1 MEYGHAADGGGEGG
15 RGRLLNMEQYYRH
28 FRNRKVYRFVTLATI
43 EATEEEAVVYQA
55 MYGDRRYWIRPTAN
69 FFEEVMYDGKMVRRF
84 QPIPQDEALKE
95 TETSIKQVNQM
106 RNVTKLSDNTEG
118 GIRST
123 SFATCGITC
132 STQINIQ
139 TEGDT
144 IRRVEIVKGCDG
156 NTKGLARL
164 CEGRKIQDVI
174 GLLEGID
181 CKGRGTSCPDQL
193 ARALKEL

>member
-1 MEYGHAADGGGEGG
+1 
-15 RGRLLNMEQYYRH
+15 MEQYYRH
-28 FRNRKVYRFVTLATI
+28 FRNKKIYRFVAFATL

-55 MYGDRRYWIRPTAN
+55 MYGDRRYWIRTKTN
-69 FFEEVMYDGKMVRRF
+69 FFEEVLYDGKMVQRF
-84 QPIPQDEALKE
+84 QPIN
-95 TETSIKQVNQM
+95 TSTQPIQPM
-106 RNVTKLSDNTEG
+106 HDVTKLSDSTSN

-123 SFATCGITC
+123 SFATCGLTC
-132 STQINIQ
+132 STHINLE

-144 IRRVEIVKGCDG
+144 VRRVQIVKGCDG

-164 CEGRKIQDVI
+164 CEGRKIDEVI

-193 ARALKEL
+193 AKALKQL

>member
-1 MEYGHAADGGGEGG
+1 MDS
-15 RGRLLNMEQYYRH
+15 YYRH
-28 FRNRKVYRFVTLATI
+28 FRNRKIYRFVTFATL

-55 MYGDRRYWIRPTAN
+55 MYGDRRYWIRPRAN
-69 FFEEVMYDGKMVRRF
+69 FFEEVPFDGRMVRRF
-84 QPIPQDEALKE
+84 QPVPEEEALKE
-95 TETSIKQVNQM
+95 ITTSVQPIQEM
-106 RNVTKLSDNTEG
+106 RNVTKLSDTTSD

-123 SFATCGITC
+123 SFATCGVTC
-132 STQINIQ
+132 STQINLQ
-139 TEGDT
+139 TEGDI

-164 CEGRKIQDVI
+164 CEGRRIEDVI

-193 ARALKEL
+193 ARALKELTSAQ

>member
-1 MEYGHAADGGGEGG
+1 
-15 RGRLLNMEQYYRH
+15 MEQYYRH
-28 FRNRKVYRFVTLATI
+28 FRNKKIYRFVAFATL

-55 MYGDRRYWIRPTAN
+55 MYGDRRYWIRTKTN
-69 FFEEVMYDGKMVRRF
+69 FFEEVLYDGKMVQRF
-84 QPIPQDEALKE
+84 QPIN
-95 TETSIKQVNQM
+95 TSTQPIQSM
-106 RNVTKLSDNTEG
+106 HDVTKLSDSTSN

-123 SFATCGITC
+123 SFATCGLTC
-132 STQINIQ
+132 STHINLE

-144 IRRVEIVKGCDG
+144 VRRVQIVKGCDG

-164 CEGRKIQDVI
+164 CEGRKIDEVI

-193 ARALKEL
+193 AKALKQL

>member
-1 MEYGHAADGGGEGG
+1 MD
-15 RGRLLNMEQYYRH
+15 QYYRH
-28 FRNRKVYRFVTLATI
+28 FRNKKIYRFVAFATL

-55 MYGDRRYWIRPTAN
+55 MYGDRRHWIRTKTN
-69 FFEEVMYDGKMVRRF
+69 FFEEVHYDGKMVPRF
-84 QPIPQDEALKE
+84 QSISKEEALKE
-95 TETSIKQVNQM
+95 IVTTNQPKQEM
-106 RNVTKLSDNTEG
+106 REVTKLSDTTTD

-123 SFATCGITC
+123 SFATCGVTC
-132 STQINIQ
+132 STQINLQ
-139 TEGDT
+139 TEGDI

-156 NTKGLARL
+156 NTKGVARL

-174 GLLEGID
+174 SMLEGID

>member
-1 MEYGHAADGGGEGG
+1 
-15 RGRLLNMEQYYRH
+15 MEQYYRH
-28 FRNRKVYRFVTLATI
+28 FRNRKVYRFVTFATI

-55 MYGDRRYWIRPTAN
+55 MYGDRRYWIRPKTN
-69 FFEEVMYDGKMVRRF
+69 FFEEVLYDGKMVSRF
-84 QPIPQDEALKE
+84 QPIPRNEAMQEIE
-95 TETSIKQVNQM
+95 TPVQQINHM
-106 RNVTKLSDNTEG
+106 HNVTKLSDTIAD

-123 SFATCGITC
+123 SFATCGLTC

-139 TEGDT
+139 T
-144 IRRVEIVKGCDG
+144 
-156 NTKGLARL
+156 ARL
-164 CEGRKIQDVI
+164 CEGRKIEDVI

>member
-1 MEYGHAADGGGEGG
+1 MD
-15 RGRLLNMEQYYRH
+15 QYYRH
-28 FRNRKVYRFVTLATI
+28 FRNRKIYRFVAFATL

-55 MYGDRRYWIRPTAN
+55 MYGERRYWIRTKTN
-69 FFEEVMYDGKMVRRF
+69 FFEEVLYDGKMVQRF
-84 QPIPQDEALKE
+84 QPISKDEALKE
-95 TETSIKQVNQM
+95 IETPNQPIQSM
-106 RNVTKLSDNTEG
+106 RDVTKLSDTITD

-132 STQINIQ
+132 STQINLE

-144 IRRVEIVKGCDG
+144 IRRVQIVKGCDG

-164 CEGRKIQDVI
+164 CEGRKIGDVI

-193 ARALKEL
+193 ARALKLL

>member
-1 MEYGHAADGGGEGG
+1 MD
-15 RGRLLNMEQYYRH
+15 QYYRH
-28 FRNRKVYRFVTLATI
+28 FRNRKIYRFVAFATL

-55 MYGDRRYWIRPTAN
+55 MYGDRRYWIRTKTN
-69 FFEEVMYDGKMVRRF
+69 YFEEVLYDGKMVQRF
-84 QPIPQDEALKE
+84 QPISKDEALKE
-95 TETSIKQVNQM
+95 IETPNQPIQSM
-106 RNVTKLSDNTEG
+106 RDVTKLSDTITD

-132 STQINIQ
+132 STQINLE

-144 IRRVEIVKGCDG
+144 IRRVQIVKGCDG

-164 CEGRKIQDVI
+164 CEGRKIGDVI

-193 ARALKEL
+193 ARALKLL

>member
-1 MEYGHAADGGGEGG
+1 MD
-15 RGRLLNMEQYYRH
+15 QYYRH
-28 FRNRKVYRFVTLATI
+28 FRNRKIYRFVALATL

-55 MYGDRRYWIRPTAN
+55 MYGDRRYWIRTKTN
-69 FFEEVMYDGKMVRRF
+69 FFEEVLYDGKMVQRF
-84 QPIPQDEALKE
+84 QPISKDEALKE
-95 TETSIKQVNQM
+95 IDETPIQPVQPM
-106 RNVTKLSDNTEG
+106 HEVTKLTDTTTD

-132 STQINIQ
+132 STQINLE

-144 IRRVEIVKGCDG
+144 IRRVQIVKGCDG

-164 CEGRKIQDVI
+164 CEGRKIDDVI

-193 ARALKEL
+193 ARALKLL

>member
-1 MEYGHAADGGGEGG
+1 MD
-15 RGRLLNMEQYYRH
+15 QYYRH
-28 FRNRKVYRFVTLATI
+28 FRNKKIYRFVTFATL
-43 EATEEEAVVYQA
+43 EATGEEAVVYQA
-55 MYGDRRYWIRPTAN
+55 MYADRQTWIRTKTN
-69 FFEEVMYDGKMVRRF
+69 FFEKVLFDGQMVPRF
-84 QPIPQDEALKE
+84 QPVSKEEALKE
-95 TETSIKQVNQM
+95 IVIQPINNM
-106 RNVTKLSDNTEG
+106 REVTKLSDTLND
-118 GIRST
+118 GIRCT
-123 SFATCGITC
+123 SFATCGVTC
-132 STQINIQ
+132 STQINLQ

>member
-1 MEYGHAADGGGEGG
+1 MDS
-15 RGRLLNMEQYYRH
+15 YYRH
-28 FRNRKVYRFVTLATI
+28 FRNRKIYRFVTFATL

-55 MYGDRRYWIRPTAN
+55 MYGDRRYWIRPRAN
-69 FFEEVMYDGKMVRRF
+69 FFEEVTFDGRMVRRF
-84 QPIPQDEALKE
+84 QPVPKEEALKE
-95 TETSIKQVNQM
+95 ITTSFQPIQEM
-106 RNVTKLSDNTEG
+106 RNVTKLSDTTSD

-123 SFATCGITC
+123 SFATCGVTC
-132 STQINIQ
+132 STQINLQ
-139 TEGDT
+139 TEGDI

-164 CEGRKIQDVI
+164 CEGRRIEDVI

-193 ARALKEL
+193 ARALKELTSAQ

>member
-1 MEYGHAADGGGEGG
+1 MDS
-15 RGRLLNMEQYYRH
+15 YYRH
-28 FRNRKVYRFVTLATI
+28 FRNRKIYRFVTFATL

-55 MYGDRRYWIRPTAN
+55 MYGDRRYWIRPRAN
-69 FFEEVMYDGKMVRRF
+69 FFEEVPFDGKMVRRF
-84 QPIPQDEALKE
+84 QPVPEEEALKE
-95 TETSIKQVNQM
+95 ITTSVQPIQEM
-106 RNVTKLSDNTEG
+106 RNVTKLSDTTSD

-123 SFATCGITC
+123 SFATCGVTC
-132 STQINIQ
+132 STQINLR
-139 TEGDT
+139 TEGDI

-164 CEGRKIQDVI
+164 CEGRRIEDVI

-193 ARALKEL
+193 ARALKELTSAQ

>member
-1 MEYGHAADGGGEGG
+1 MDS
-15 RGRLLNMEQYYRH
+15 YYRH
-28 FRNRKVYRFVTLATI
+28 FRNRKIYRFVTFATL

-55 MYGDRRYWIRPTAN
+55 MYGDRRYWIRPRAN
-69 FFEEVMYDGKMVRRF
+69 FFEEVPFDGRMVRRF
-84 QPIPQDEALKE
+84 QPFPKEEALKE
-95 TETSIKQVNQM
+95 ITTSFQPIQEM
-106 RNVTKLSDNTEG
+106 RNVTKLSDTTSD

-123 SFATCGITC
+123 SFATCGVTC
-132 STQINIQ
+132 STQINLQ
-139 TEGDT
+139 TEGDI

-164 CEGRKIQDVI
+164 CEGRRIEDVI

-193 ARALKEL
+193 ARALKELTSAQ